1 MLGWVEEGCLHGP
14 VFLLSEDR
22 RLLFSGFFHNG
33 RPLGWF
39 ATASPSQSAGHGL
52 LLLKMEDGRRQEAVY
67 LDQQSG
73 CRGTYKEGKLLDC
86 VHIDLKKS
94 PSDTCLALP
103 SIGQEKDATV
113 QDVTLPFHV
122 KINSAGRVMVALKDI
137 LLFNRVP
144 KTGSL
149 GILNLLESLSKVN
162 NFTITSHSTHADQS
176 IENFTDDFMMN
187 QNLAELISK
196 SDVAT
201 VWNRHYNHLDAEQH
215 GLPPFLHIN
224 MVRHPVE
231 RIISDFY
238 YRRSGAYVVQRKLDY
253 PDEPWPDSAFL
264 RRDFTSCVLEG
275 DPECQWQE
283 GRGHSGQEVD
293 VVKSRNKLLLFF
305 LQVGHKR
312 QMSQFCGQESWCN
325 NFNSERAMM
334 TAMRRVEEQY
344 VVVGVTELFEE
355 TLEVLEHLLPAF
367 FKGAL
372 QLYRK
377 RGKIKINSNHVKVFS
392 KVIPNPVKSGHFIL
406 CFQPFV
412 SNEIRDIIAR
422 NNSREVAYY
431 ST

>member
-22 RLLFSGFFHNG
+22 RLLFSGLFHNG
-33 RPLGWF
+33 RPRGWF
-39 ATASPSQSAGHGL
+39 AAASPSSTAGHGL
-52 LLLKMEDGRRQEAVY
+52 LLLKEEDGRRQEAVY
-67 LDQQSG
+67 LDQERA
-73 CRGTYKEGKLLDC
+73 CWGTYMEGKLLGC
-86 VHIDLKKS
+86 VHFDLKK
-94 PSDTCLALP
+94 PPTDTCLALP
-103 SIGQEKDATV
+103 RIGHEKESTEREV
-113 QDVTLPFHV
+113 SLPFHV
-122 KINSAGRVMVALKDI
+122 KINSSGRVMVALKDI
-137 LLFNRVP
+137 LIFNRVP

-149 GILNLLESLSKVN
+149 GIINLLENLSKGN

-196 SDVAT
+196 SEVAT
-201 VWNRHYNHLDAEQH
+201 VWNRHYNHLDAEEH

-231 RIISDFY
+231 RIVSDFY
-238 YRRSGAYVVQRKLDY
+238 YRRSGAYVVERRLQF
-253 PDEPWPDSAFL
+253 PNEPWPDSVFL

-275 DPECQWQE
+275 DPECQWLE
-283 GRGHSGQEVD
+283 GKGHSGQEVD
-293 VVKSRNKLLLFF
+293 VLKSRKTSLLS

-355 TLEVLEHLLPAF
+355 TLEVLEHLLPSF

-392 KVIPNPVKSGHFIL
+392 K
-406 CFQPFV
+406 
-412 SNEIRDIIAR
+412 
-422 NNSREVAYY
+422 
-431 ST
+431 